1 MNKVILQIWEESER
15 GFGSRL
21 DGCSI
26 HLDSNERNNYINM
39 IYTNRESNTIPD
51 EYDRIV
57 GDGIEVFIEDS
68 LFNIIKKDKSVRITE
83 YQMNNLISLDD
94 ITIKDI

>member
-15 GFGSRL
+15 GSVIIPS
-21 DGCSI
+21 GCSL
-26 HLDSNERNNYINM
+26 HLDFKERLSYISK
-39 IYTNRESNTIPD
+39 IYEGRESDTVPD

-57 GDGIEVFIEDS
+57 GDGVEVFVEDS

-83 YQMNNLISLDD
+83 YQMYNLISLDD